1 MISNEVIRKIKHI
14 EIQTNILVNNMFGGE
29 YHSAFKGI
37 GMEFNEVREYIP
49 GDDIRNIDWNLTA
62 KSILHVDDWKKMF
75 EEIGYKGDFYWFV
88 P

>member
-1 MISNEVIRKIKHI
+1 MISNEIIKQIKHI
-14 EIQTNILVNNMFGGE
+14 EIQTKILVNNMFGGE

-37 GMEFNEVREYIP
+37 GMEFDEVREYTP

-62 KSILHVDDWKKMF
+62 KTIMSVDEWKLFFKKT
-75 EEIGYKGDFYWFV
+75 GYQGDYFWFI